1 MLLQCAD
8 RVAWAYQMDHVRIGY
23 DNRAQICIPYCQL
36 KVGSPVGVWIDD
48 DAIAI
53 EQFGVEKY
61 RWPVMNSTSGK
72 LVTAAGLEV
81 VEDHSGSPGPHGR
94 LGPTLH
100 TNIAMFDHVREIYDI
115 MIDIGERL
123 DFSGVTFKIDGLAEI
138 SVPVTALNAG
148 SSFKVGIGEKFLSI
162 LQDGEEICRL
172 KIDDQV
178 PRALRRATAINIV
191 EHWEN
196 GVDEHDVPVL
206 AYIGYPVLELV
217 ELVEPPAH
225 W

>member
-1 MLLQCAD
+1 MLLRSAD
-8 RVAWAYQMDHVRIGY
+8 KIAWAYQMDHVRIGY
-23 DNRAQICIPYCQL
+23 DNRAQIRIPYCQL
-36 KVGSPVGVWIDD
+36 KEGSPIGVWVDD

-72 LVTAAGLEV
+72 LVTASAIEV
-81 VEDHSGSPGPHGR
+81 AEDHSTLQHPHAR
-94 LGPTLH
+94 IGPTLH
-100 TNIAMFDHVREIYDI
+100 TNIALFDQVREPFDI
-115 MIDIGERL
+115 IIDIGERL

-138 SVPVTALNAG
+138 SVPVTGLNAG

-162 LQDGEEICRL
+162 LQDSQEMCRL

-206 AYIGYPVLELV
+206 EYIGYPVLELV